1 MSPRRLVFF
10 LSLCAL
16 CLLWSTI
23 ALLVSGTRFEYR
35 NMIESIRAGEK
46 LPEAQALNDAIAA
59 YSWAMG
65 LSPCNADLHEDMALL
80 LGQSTDDSMNDE
92 QADEDAA
99 LARTQEELAAHLSCT
114 PADGKA
120 WLDFA
125 TIDIYREGFT
135 KRALG
140 AYRMSALVAPG
151 ESWLAQ
157 KRLLFALQFRPLL
170 TDEALAI
177 AKNDLAV
184 LKRAHPNRITDV
196 IKRAGLTDEPALYAA
211 FGATP
216 KAQ

>member
-16 CLLWSTI
+16 CLLWSSV
-23 ALLVSGTRFEYR
+23 ALMVSGTRFEYR
-35 NMIESIRAGEK
+35 NMIEAIRAGEQ
-46 LPEAQALNDAIAA
+46 LPPPQALNDAIGA
-59 YSWAMG
+59 YTWVMG
-65 LSPCNADLHEDMALL
+65 LSPCNADLHADMALL
-80 LGQSTDDSMNDE
+80 LGQGTDDSMNDE

-99 LARTQEELAAHLSCT
+99 LARMQDEVAARLACT

-135 KRALG
+135 KRSLA

-177 AKNDLAV
+177 AKNDLVV
-184 LKRAHPNRITDV
+184 LKRAHPNRMTDV
-196 IKRAGLTDEPALYAA
+196 MKAASLTEPELYAA